1 MRWTALRKTKAGA
14 AIGTIAAKARVVRDD
29 PCEREIMKERK
40 LEICQALKQLTAS
53 QKDALELAFFDG
65 LTHREVA
72 AKLHL
77 PLGTVKT
84 NIRRGLLQLRAY
96 LTELDAKGRS
106 A

>member
-1 MRWTALRKTKAGA
+1 
-14 AIGTIAAKARVVRDD
+14 
-29 PCEREIMKERK
+29 MKERK
-40 LEICQALKQLTAS
+40 LEICQALNTLPR

-84 NIRRGLLQLRAY
+84 NIRQVCCSCVHTLLSWMQKDDRH
-96 LTELDAKGRS
+96 EM
-106 A
+106 